1 MVSAKTLD
9 AINRFRSMLK
19 DDKVSFDQILS
30 AAFDTIKEIL
40 GFENIGFCNYSSQ
53 TNCWK
58 VQALQGSEKF
68 VRSLNNVKIQ
78 PHKALISK
86 TLFQNET
93 LFLAPIDNHKNII
106 TEDEPFNSEG
116 YFVSV
121 PLQSL
126 NSSYGAIF
134 VFGEQFQ
141 NLTHYDAKI
150 LGILSEQIASTIEK
164 YLYINVFQSY
174 SQVDPLT
181 GILNPNAFYQRLNE
195 EISRALDYR
204 TNLAF
209 LTLQVDD
216 YEAYNDY
223 PGLEDSIQ
231 RLVIDKTKSRIRKY
245 DLLGHID
252 DSILGLIILNMS
264 PNDIRIW
271 SDQLRKEIAN
281 KFITFDDQR
290 FMVTVSMGI
299 ACLTEN
305 ESIDSLTSKTLE
317 MLKSSVSKKNT
328 ISIY

>member
-1 MVSAKTLD
+1 
-9 AINRFRSMLK
+9 
-19 DDKVSFDQILS
+19 
-30 AAFDTIKEIL
+30 
-40 GFENIGFCNYSSQ
+40 
-53 TNCWK
+53 
-58 VQALQGSEKF
+58 
-68 VRSLNNVKIQ
+68 
-78 PHKALISK
+78 
-86 TLFQNET
+86 
-93 LFLAPIDNHKNII
+93 
-106 TEDEPFNSEG
+106 
-116 YFVSV
+116 
-121 PLQSL
+121 
-126 NSSYGAIF
+126 
-134 VFGEQFQ
+134 
-141 NLTHYDAKI
+141 
-150 LGILSEQIASTIEK
+150 
-164 YLYINVFQSY
+164 
-174 SQVDPLT
+174 
-181 GILNPNAFYQRLNE
+181 LNPNAFYQRLNE